1 VGATATET
9 AREVEALRAET
20 ERLLDALDNETQRLV
35 SLPQRLLRNP
45 VVAAGLGLAA
55 LLAVLVFAYR
65 AYRRAREARQPT
77 ARLRRGAEQF
87 GATARARAS
96 SVGRAL
102 RGESIEE
109 QQARAEQESLWQKLA
124 GTLVATATLAL
135 VDQFTR
141 WLSKRNSV
149 TPS

>member
-20 ERLLDALDNETQRLV
+20 DRLLDAIENETQRLA
-35 SLPQRLLRNP
+35 SLPQRLLHNP

-55 LLAVLVFAYR
+55 LVTVLVLAYR
-65 AYRRAREARQPT
+65 AYRRAQEARKPA
-77 ARLRRGAEQF
+77 ARLRRGAEQL
-87 GATARARAS
+87 GATARARAG

-109 QQARAEQESLWQKLA
+109 QQAQAEQESLWQKLL
-124 GTLVATATLAL
+124 GTVTATATLAL

-141 WLSKRNSV
+141 WLSKRNTD